1 MTSHK
6 NVSKDFKRL
15 LGCGFKGNMSW
26 HSSPFTQPFAPVAH
40 LALVSTFIA
49 PSRTDPGQLLN
60 LPLRSRWVY
69 PLEWSGTPWQEPSGN
84 VKAGDLLCCHHLL
97 LLGSF
102 VLQAVIHYLTP
113 EPASSLLACPLLSY
127 EMGKKR
133 REGTKWQICSYPPLF
148 RSTLSWDEGFERL
161 KTLWMP
167 PGFLSAGP
175 FPCSPVWF
183 FKLVWQRVQAVR
195 PLLWKRNYTVNL
207 GNN

>member
-1 MTSHK
+1 MKIRGIRRWPRDELGVADLWLWQPCDMRAVGLCSTMTPG
-6 NVSKDFKRL
+6 L
-15 LGCGFKGNMSW
+15 
-26 HSSPFTQPFAPVAH
+26 PAH
-40 LALVSTFIA
+40 GWPCSVVPKEWSQSDA
-49 PSRTDPGQLLN
+49 
-60 LPLRSRWVY
+60 RWVY

-84 VKAGDLLCCHHLL
+84 VRAGDLLCCHHLL